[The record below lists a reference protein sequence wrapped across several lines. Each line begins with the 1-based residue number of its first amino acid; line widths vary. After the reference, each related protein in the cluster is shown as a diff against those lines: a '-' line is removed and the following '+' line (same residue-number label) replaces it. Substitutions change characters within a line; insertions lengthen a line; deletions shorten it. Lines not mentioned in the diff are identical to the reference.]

1 MKLSTAL
8 RLQPGDVVAFVGG
21 GGKTSAMFQLAAELA
36 PTLRV
41 LTTTSTR
48 IFAAQI
54 NRSPAH
60 VTFDPDSQTLPDILP
75 HLEAALEQHGQ
86 VLLVGQ
92 ADAASGKAF
101 GVPPDMVDR
110 LAQTGRFDVILN
122 EADGSR
128 MRPFKA
134 PATHE
139 PVIPAAT
146 TLVAPVVGL
155 DVIGQP
161 LTDET
166 VHRAELVSQ
175 ISGTP
180 LDAPVTAQTVAAVL
194 AHPQGGL
201 KNAPPRARIVPL
213 LNKAETSAR
222 RETARQVASDLLT
235 NPAIDE
241 VLIGSLQQHGI
252 EQVMGRVAVVILAAG
267 GSSRFGTMKQLARWG
282 GSTFIERAAD
292 TALHSAAAKVVAVLG
307 AQADACGRALGT
319 RPVQI
324 VKNADWAR
332 GQSSSM
338 RAGLDALP
346 ANMSAALFL
355 LADQPALEPEILNAL
370 IERHRRTLAP
380 VVWPEFEGRRGTPV
394 LFDRRLFTE
403 LRQVQ
408 GDTGGRP
415 VLQAHQAAAERV
427 PVNSPAI
434 LLDIDR
440 PEDIERLRREE

>member
-1 MKLSTAL
+1 MKLGTAL
-8 RLQPGDVVAFVGG
+8 RLRPGQVVAFVGG

-54 NRSPAH
+54 SRAPAH
-60 VTFDPDSQTLPDILP
+60 VTFDSTTQSLPDILP
-75 HLEAALEQHGQ
+75 LLEAALARHGQ

-101 GVPPDMVDR
+101 GVPPYVVDQ

-134 PATHE
+134 PAGHE

-146 TLVAPVVGL
+146 TLVVPVVGL
-155 DVIGQP
+155 DVLGQP

-166 VHRAELVSQ
+166 VHRAELVSRL
-175 ISGTP
+175 SGTP
-180 LDAPVTAQTVAAVL
+180 PGATITAQTVVAVL
-194 AHPQGGL
+194 GHPQGGL
-201 KNAPPRARIVPL
+201 KNAPPQARVVPL
-213 LNKAETSAR
+213 LNKAETADR
-222 RETARQVASDLLT
+222 RAAALQISDALLA

-241 VLIGSLQQHGI
+241 VLTGSLQQHGI
-252 EQVMGRVAVVILAAG
+252 EQVAGRVAVVILAAG
-267 GSSRFGTMKQLARWG
+267 GSSRFGSAKQLARWG
-282 GSTFIERAAD
+282 NTTFIERAAD
-292 TALHSAAAKVVAVLG
+292 TALQAAVDAVVVVLG
-307 AQADACGRALGT
+307 AKAGACRRALGN
-319 RPVQI
+319 RPLQI
-324 VKNADWAR
+324 VENPNWAQ
-332 GQSSSM
+332 GQSGSM

-346 ANMSAALFL
+346 AHTSAALFL
-355 LADQPALEPEILNAL
+355 LADQPAIEPDILAAL

-380 VVWPEFEGRRGTPV
+380 VIWPEFQGRRGNPV
-394 LFDRRLFTE
+394 LFDRRLFAA

-415 VLQAHQAAAERV
+415 VLEAYQAEAERV

-434 LLDIDR
+434 LLDVDR
-440 PEDIERLRREE
+440 PEDIGGGENEP